1 MEKNFTDFQDTIP
14 DNGKDMTLDAEL
26 EAYFESLDDGTVDLA
41 EARKALA
48 AINAAIPDKVNRR
61 RAGRAFRFVT
71 VAAASMFIPLLVYT
85 CHIALKP
92 EVLQNWTELYVPYG
106 ETGELVLSD
115 GTKLNL
121 NSGSR
126 VTYPDFFTGSERKI
140 FVDGE
145 VVADVAKNEEMP
157 FIIVSND
164 LKVKVLGTRFDFKSY
179 ALDAN
184 AELMLF
190 EGSVDFMAESDT
202 MVHEAIISPGEYVTY
217 DRVAGRMDVSR
228 LADGSYK
235 PFTDQ
240 GAMHFFNERLSDIAR
255 ELERRFGVI
264 FVIADGNLADTHYYA
279 YFSNGESLDEI
290 LMTLNANNSL
300 RIKKTSDTV
309 YLMRN

>member
-1 MEKNFTDFQDTIP
+1 
-14 DNGKDMTLDAEL
+14 MTLDAEL

-48 AINAAIPDKVNRR
+48 AINAAIPDKVNHR

-71 VAAASMFIPLLVYT
+71 VAAASMFLPLLVYT

-126 VTYPDFFTGSERKI
+126 VTYPDFFTGPERKI

>member
-48 AINAAIPDKVNRR
+48 AINAAIPDKVNHR

-71 VAAASMFIPLLVYT
+71 VAAASMFLPLLVYT

-228 LADGSYK
+228 LADGNYK

>member
-48 AINAAIPDKVNRR
+48 AINAAIPDKVNHR

-71 VAAASMFIPLLVYT
+71 VAAASMFLPLLVYT

-126 VTYPDFFTGSERKI
+126 VTYPDFFTGPERKI

>member
-1 MEKNFTDFQDTIP
+1 MEKDIKEFL
-14 DNGKDMTLDAEL
+14 TLDAEL
-26 EAYFESLDDGTVDLA
+26 EAYFESLDDGEVDIA

-48 AINAAIPDKVNRR
+48 AIDAAIPEKDLRR
-61 RAGRAFRFVT
+61 RPGRTFRWV
-71 VAAASMFIPLLVYT
+71 VGAAAAMFIPLLVYT

-202 MVHEAIISPGEYVTY
+202 MVHEAIICPGEYVTY

>member
-1 MEKNFTDFQDTIP
+1 
-14 DNGKDMTLDAEL
+14 MTLDAEL

-71 VAAASMFIPLLVYT
+71 VAAASMFLPLLVYT

>member
-126 VTYPDFFTGSERKI
+126 VTYPDFFTGPERKI

>member
-71 VAAASMFIPLLVYT
+71 VAAASMFLPLLVYT

-126 VTYPDFFTGSERKI
+126 VTYPDFFTGPERKI